1 MHRLPPVH
9 RGGLHLPMR
18 RVETFFIVIAIA
30 FYAWFLTHYGPRQV
44 LGYVRMAGWG
54 LALTISLETLA
65 RVANTLGW
73 RVTIED
79 YPPRLSFLEL
89 FGARIGGEAVDYVT
103 PSAQLGGQFVMA
115 VEVREKLRMP
125 LGLATVVVASLAEA
139 IGQIVF
145 ISIALVIS
153 LRMIPVAAHLYWA
166 IVGGFALAVAL
177 AGGFFFVQMKRPF
190 SHLWRAVARF
200 DIARININEN
210 EIRDSAEE
218 ADAVLLDFYGRHR
231 VRFVAS
237 CLCYAIAWSLGPLE
251 IYILLRLLH
260 QPATVQTALLV
271 ESLGLLIERATFL
284 IPGKLVSQEGG
295 KALIL
300 GMLGYPPG
308 IGFAVGFLRRIK
320 EMVWVLFGLMALMI
334 HRMGA
339 QQRGDIKGAAPAG
352 RDSAIKMQRAQG
364 EQSL

>member
-1 MHRLPPVH
+1 
-9 RGGLHLPMR
+9 
-18 RVETFFIVIAIA
+18 
-30 FYAWFLTHYGPRQV
+30 
-44 LGYVRMAGWG
+44 
-54 LALTISLETLA
+54 
-65 RVANTLGW
+65 
-73 RVTIED
+73 
-79 YPPRLSFLEL
+79 
-89 FGARIGGEAVDYVT
+89 VT

-125 LGLATVVVASLAEA
+125 VGLATVVVASLAEA
-139 IGQIVF
+139 VGQIVF
-145 ISIALVIS
+145 ISIALIVS
-153 LRMIPVAAHLYWA
+153 LRMIPVAANLYWA

-200 DIARININEN
+200 DIARINTNEN

-218 ADAVLLDFYGRHR
+218 ADAVLLDFYARNRG
-231 VRFVAS
+231 RFVAS
-237 CLCYAIAWSLGPLE
+237 CLCYTVAWSLGPLE

-260 QPATVQTALLV
+260 QSATFQTALLV

-320 EMVWVLFGLMALMI
+320 EMVWVLFGLLALMI
-334 HRMGA
+334 HRTVVP
-339 QQRGDIKGAAPAG
+339 QRGDIKGAAPAG
-352 RDSAIKMQRAQG
+352 HDTVMKMQRAQG